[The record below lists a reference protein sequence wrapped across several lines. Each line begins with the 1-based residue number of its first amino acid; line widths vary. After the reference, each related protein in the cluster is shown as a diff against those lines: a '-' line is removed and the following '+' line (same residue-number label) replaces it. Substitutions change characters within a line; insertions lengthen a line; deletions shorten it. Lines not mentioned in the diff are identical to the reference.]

1 MNKKDNVVRFIYNVT
16 STLLILDYF
25 IYRMYPYKE
34 LKNNGITFKPGQP

>member
-25 IYRMYPYKE
+25 IYKMYTYKE